1 MDKNF
6 GIVIICTAI
15 LFLWFVGSASATTQ
29 SVNGSGGANFTRI
42 QDAIDNS
49 SDGDTILVYSCVY
62 SENVVVNK
70 SVTLKG
76 VGNPFVD
83 AGEKRNAITL
93 CADGITLEGLTAI
106 SGSSWWEVGIKVNSS
121 NNSITGDN
129 ISNNDDCI
137 YFNSTNNKIFLNIS

>member
-1 MDKNF
+1 M
-6 GIVIICTAI
+6 AP
-15 LFLWFVGSASATTQ
+15 
-29 SVNGSGGANFTRI
+29 
-42 QDAIDNS
+42 
-49 SDGDTILVYSCVY
+49 
-62 SENVVVNK
+62 
-70 SVTLKG
+70 KG

-137 YFNSTNNKIFLNIS
+137 YFNSTNNKIFLNNFINSINSAYSYNSTNIWNSTEKNLHLQRQHLHQLHRQLLERFENYRAQSTSPYQMVNGF